1 MAILKFEIGPLSTN
15 CYLYVDEKT
24 NESVVIDPAFPTEKL
39 IESIKKTDLKYILL
53 THAHADHI
61 MAVAKIKEI
70 TNAKIVAHKNE
81 EKRLLGDESNLYNAL
96 GCYNLPY
103 ISQNIDVFVS
113 DGDEIKFGTKTLRVL
128 HTPGHTDGSLCFV
141 GEKIIFAGDTV
152 FAGSYG
158 RTDFPSGSYSNLL
171 DSFHK
176 LFCLSGDYIIYPGH
190 QESTTLKDE
199 KNFNPLSR
207 YV

>member
-81 EKRLLGDESNLYNAL
+81 EKRLLGDE
-96 GCYNLPY
+96 
-103 ISQNIDVFVS
+103 
-113 DGDEIKFGTKTLRVL
+113 TK
-128 HTPGHTDGSLCFV
+128 
-141 GEKIIFAGDTV
+141 
-152 FAGSYG
+152 
-158 RTDFPSGSYSNLL
+158 
-171 DSFHK
+171 
-176 LFCLSGDYIIYPGH
+176 
-190 QESTTLKDE
+190 
-199 KNFNPLSR
+199 
-207 YV
+207 

>member
-15 CYLYVDEKT
+15 CYLFVDDKT
-24 NESVVIDPAFPTEKL
+24 NEAVVIDPAFETEKL
-39 IESIKKTDLKYILL
+39 IENIKKVNLKYILL

-61 MAVAKIKEI
+61 MAVSLIKEL
-70 TNAKIVAHKNE
+70 TFAKIVAHKNE
-81 EKRLLGDESNLYNAL
+81 AKRLLGDESNLYNAL
-96 GCYNLPY
+96 GCYDKPFTAQEVD
-103 ISQNIDVFVS
+103 IFVD
-113 DGDEIKFGTKTLRVL
+113 DGDKIKFGTKTLSVL

-141 GEKIIFAGDTV
+141 GDGIIFSGDTV

-158 RTDFPSGSYSNLL
+158 RVDFESGSYSNML

-176 LFCLSGDYIIYPGH
+176 LFSLEGDYVIYPGH
-190 QESTTLKDE
+190 QGSTTLKDE
-199 KNFNPLSR
+199 RNFNPLSR